1 MYNTHPYISTKEV
14 SISSKKRR
22 RAYVI
27 VSCPPEV
34 VWQMALV
41 AGSSAVAATNG

>member
-1 MYNTHPYISTKEV
+1 MYNTQPYISTQEV
-14 SISSKKRR
+14 SISAKNGN
-22 RAYVI
+22 VI

-41 AGSSAVAATNG
+41 AGSSTVMVRNG